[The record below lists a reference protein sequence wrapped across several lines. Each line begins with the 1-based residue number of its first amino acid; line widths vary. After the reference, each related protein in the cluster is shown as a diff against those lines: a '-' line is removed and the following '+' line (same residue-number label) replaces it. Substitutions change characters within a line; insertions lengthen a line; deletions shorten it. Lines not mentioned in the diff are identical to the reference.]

1 MQQYINFILDNPI
14 LFILFFLIL
23 TLIIF
28 LEAKK
33 FTQKFKEISP
43 QEAVILLNNNAVL
56 LDVREDNELSNGTIK
71 DSKHISC
78 SSLSNNIGKIEQ
90 HKGESIIVFCKR
102 GIRSSFAANLLI
114 KNNFSDVYSLKG
126 GFDAWVEDNL
136 PIFRK

>member
-1 MQQYINFILDNPI
+1 MQQYINFILDKPI

-23 TLIIF
+23 SLIIF
-28 LEAKK
+28 LEVKK
-33 FTQKFKEISP
+33 YTQKFKEISP

-78 SSLSNNIGKIEQ
+78 SALSKNIDKIEQ
-90 HKGESIIVFCKR
+90 HKGESIIIFCKR

-114 KNNFSDVYSLKG
+114 KNDFSDVYSLKG

>member
-78 SSLSNNIGKIEQ
+78 SSLSNNIDKIEK